1 MKKDVLRRPFF
12 NGRWKMIVKNAKL
25 FLQRHEIKVKA
36 TVLLEDTQR
45 KRIRII
51 FSLRNELFCKI
62 IL

>member
-1 MKKDVLRRPFF
+1 
-12 NGRWKMIVKNAKL
+12 MIVKNAKL